1 MTKFFKE
8 LLNLKDRFFFFNVW
22 NCQTFKCDYNDCPWC
37 PPTEI
42 FFFLNINTY
51 NLAVGFESEYFKNE
65 YEQLLFKSKSYSG
78 DNILKKISGNV
89 FTLIE
94 FCYWKKKKK
103 SSIFKMSLHF
113 FFICWSDWKTNCPI
127 YLKFFQ
133 RHLSK
138 FWTPVNNAKI

>member
-1 MTKFFKE
+1 MCETAKLLSVITMTAHGV
-8 LLNLKDRFFFFNVW
+8 LPQRF
-22 NCQTFKCDYNDCPWC
+22 
-37 PPTEI
+37 

-94 FCYWKKKKK
+94 FCY
-103 SSIFKMSLHF
+103 
-113 FFICWSDWKTNCPI
+113 
-127 YLKFFQ
+127 
-133 RHLSK
+133 
-138 FWTPVNNAKI
+138 